1 MTNKKKSDKIQLE
14 KEKENK
20 KMTKQEIQNKIE
32 ELKERKFY
40 NNMVDRWTNEN
51 YELDFFLR
59 NEIEKLKKEL
69 TK

>member
-1 MTNKKKSDKIQLE
+1 MTR
-14 KEKENK
+14 
-20 KMTKQEIQNKIE
+20 QEIQNKIE

-40 NNMVDRWTNEN
+40 NNMVDRWINEN

-59 NEIEKLKKEL
+59 NEIEKLEKEL

>member
-14 KEKENK
+14 KRKENK
-20 KMTKQEIQNKIE
+20 IMTKQEIQNKIE
-32 ELKERKFY
+32 ELEERKFY